1 MRHGRTRRRRGFSLL
16 EILAAMAIVAVALV
30 TLGHLHE
37 KNMARTERINHLR
50 IAKGAAAR
58 LLARAAAGLELGE
71 VELPEGFDYQLQE
84 APVTVL
90 TDAKV
95 KRLTLVVKYPGGA
108 AASAGAASGEGGHR
122 VELTTL
128 ARDEQR
134 R

>member
-1 MRHGRTRRRRGFSLL
+1 MRPNRHTRDAGFSLL

-37 KNMARTERINHLR
+37 KNLARTERINHLR
-50 IAKGAAAR
+50 IARGAASR
-58 LLARAAAGLELGE
+58 LLARAAAGLKMGD
-71 VELPEGFDYQLQE
+71 VELPEGFDYQLE
-84 APVTVL
+84 ETPVTVL

-108 AASAGAASGEGGHR
+108 GAAGGEGGEGGRR

-128 ARDEQR
+128 ARDEQKR
-134 R
+134 